1 MDKPNDCRF
10 SHVYVIIFLISCLI
24 LSGCERRP
32 DWSDKDVD
40 FLITQ
45 LQSNRFYAK
54 RRWAAYWLGKKIKK
68 IEARDKAIPALTE
81 ALLNDKNRE
90 VRVTA
95 AHVLGNMKPPA
106 VSAIPAMMEA
116 LQREDTGRVTM
127 TQSLDVGDLHREV
140 VSALGDMGT
149 GAIPALIQVLHSD
162 LKIWPDA
169 GVEICRIDASMHDTV
184 IEAIVG
190 KLNHEDGYIRSRAIY
205 ALKRIDE
212 LGLKEIDDSFL
223 ISVFTKAFNDPHVRV
238 RRGAIYAL
246 KKIND
251 ESLIP
256 IFIKALSDQD
266 HTIRSNAI
274 DALEEME
281 PAVAKAAVPALTN
294 TLKDT
299 SAYIRERAAVLL
311 GQMGREAASAV
322 PALGALLADSEL
334 AVVKSAADALRK
346 IGDASATPALIQAWE
361 NGPRGA
367 LPAVARA
374 LGEIAN
380 PSAVPSLLKTLRE
393 SEHPDL
399 RIATALALYQIDPSK
414 QAVATFT
421 LIEASAPDKRILDRI
436 AAALALYQVDASK
449 LDVVMD
455 VLRTGLSTKPKYSS
469 WLMPL
474 LLPRSQDNFIVDGD
488 PRRQAAL
495 AIAAIGAPA
504 KEMVPV
510 LVEMYRNHH
519 RQYAVLNRAVEEA
532 LANIGAPSVSAL
544 IPVLEDENY
553 MTRDKV
559 SNLLKRIGTSEALR
573 AVEAYKQRENN

>member
-1 MDKPNDCRF
+1 MDQPSGCRF
-10 SHVYVIIFLISCLI
+10 SQIYVIIFLISCLI

-45 LQSNRFYAK
+45 LKSNRFYAK
-54 RRWAAYWLGKKIKK
+54 RRWAAYWLGKKI
-68 IEARDKAIPALTE
+68 EARDKSIPALTE
-81 ALLNDKNRE
+81 ALLNDENRE

-95 AHVLGNMKPPA
+95 AHVLGGMKPPA

-149 GAIPALIQVLHSD
+149 EALPALMEVLHSD

-169 GVEICRIDASMHDTV
+169 GVEICRIDASMQDTV

-212 LGLKEIDDSFL
+212 LGVKEIDDSFL
-223 ISVFTKAFNDPHVRV
+223 ISVFTKAFNDRHVRV

-246 KKIND
+246 KNIND

-256 IFIKALSDQD
+256 IFIKALSDPD

-281 PAVAKAAVPALTN
+281 PAVAKAAVPALEN
-294 TLKDT
+294 ALKDT

-311 GQMGREAASAV
+311 GQMGREAGSAV
-322 PALGALLADSEL
+322 PALSALLADSEL

-346 IGDASATPALIQAWE
+346 IGDPSATPALIQAWE
-361 NGPRGA
+361 NGPRDA
-367 LPAVARA
+367 LPAVAQA
-374 LGEIAN
+374 LGEIAG
-380 PSAVPSLLKTLRE
+380 PSAVPSLLRTLRE
-393 SEHPDL
+393 SEYPDL
-399 RIATALALYQIDPSK
+399 RIAAALALYQIDPSK
-414 QAVATFT
+414 QAVARST
-421 LIEASAPDKRILDRI
+421 LTEALTPDKRILDRI

-474 LLPRSQDNFIVDGD
+474 IVPQSQDVYIVDGD

-510 LVEMYRNHH
+510 LVKMCRNHD
-519 RQYAVLNRAVEEA
+519 RQYAALDRAVEDA

-544 IPVLEDENY
+544 IPVLENENY

-559 SNLLKRIGTSEALR
+559 SKLLKRIGTSEALR
-573 AVEAYKQRENN
+573 AVEAYEQRKNN